1 MGGSGRKL
9 PLSAWKN
16 DLQWHK
22 NRYKMCTEALLS
34 LEFGKLSVRMEIY
47 VKVFIEG
54 IDQRFTSHPLKENE
68 RIAVWVAFEPL
79 GI

>member
-1 MGGSGRKL
+1 MISSGIKIDI
-9 PLSAWKN
+9 K
-16 DLQWHK
+16 
-22 NRYKMCTEALLS
+22 CGTEALLS

-68 RIAVWVAFEPL
+68 RIAVQVAFEPL
-79 GI
+79 GF